1 MISNARADD
10 LKSLVTRP
18 MMTINSKY
26 RTPYETRDTINYF
39 FSSNHPNALHLDPA
53 DRRFFVHDV
62 GAGCSQTFM
71 SSFIQWLREPDSLAG
86 ILYYLQHIDL
96 SAPVAG
102 GDPFSPDPAP
112 FRPGAPAPRTSSRLE
127 MIESSRDD
135 VDTWFDDLL
144 ECLADNSPT
153 LWTMKDLYILY
164 STANPK
170 AKESPQMFTRRIK
183 PRLIKVAGGNPVA
196 LADNNMDRNRLYML
210 RGTPQSLTYA
220 QLRVLYAQERGESS
234 VEVIH

>member
-1 MISNARADD
+1 
-10 LKSLVTRP
+10 
-18 MMTINSKY
+18 
-26 RTPYETRDTINYF
+26 
-39 FSSNHPNALHLDPA
+39 
-53 DRRFFVHDV
+53 
-62 GAGCSQTFM
+62 
-71 SSFIQWLREPDSLAG
+71 
-86 ILYYLQHIDL
+86 
-96 SAPVAG
+96 
-102 GDPFSPDPAP
+102 
-112 FRPGAPAPRTSSRLE
+112 